1 MTRGRYIARER
12 AGRYLRS
19 GAARRSGSTRA
30 RRPRSGQL
38 AIAYAVILLGPAAYL
53 ALLAATGSGLST
65 GWLAL
70 ALVGLAL
77 VRSPDSVLPT
87 LVWLAL
93 GALWCMVADTHWL
106 VLPAAAVALLSHLAT
121 AYVVGAP
128 PDATVDRALAGLWAG
143 RTVWWWCTTRPP
155 VRSVSWTSEHW
166 PTSADWWRGGRTRG
180 SSSGQ
185 WAEQRDEARR
195 PPLRI
200 RALGREPTGP
210 SRRCRRALRS

>member
-1 MTRGRYIARER
+1 MTRGRYVARER

-143 RTVWWWCTTRPP
+143 RTVVVLAITVGVW
-155 VRSVSWTSEHW
+155 
-166 PTSADWWRGGRTRG
+166 
-180 SSSGQ
+180 
-185 WAEQRDEARR
+185 
-195 PPLRI
+195 
-200 RALGREPTGP
+200 ALGTWVSGRQLAGSVALTTSVLFGICGWAL
-210 SRRCRRALRS
+210 SVRGRAP